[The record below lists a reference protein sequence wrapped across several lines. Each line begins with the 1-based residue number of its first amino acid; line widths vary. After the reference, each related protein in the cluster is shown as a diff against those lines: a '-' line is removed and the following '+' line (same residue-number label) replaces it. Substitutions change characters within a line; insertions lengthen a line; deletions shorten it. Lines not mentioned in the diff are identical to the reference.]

1 MIIIYFMKSKNYIK
15 KLKDTDI
22 LNLLLVHDRNDNLQ
36 IWKGY

>member
-1 MIIIYFMKSKNYIK
+1 MKNKNYIK

-36 IWKGY
+36 I